1 MEGNS
6 LLPMCQAGVEFED
19 GKKISDSRMVDA
31 THCLDY
37 LRGFLD
43 GFTMGQL
50 APGATE
56 VLCFPEGVNA
66 GQMVRVVAKWFQDH
80 PARLHEPAYGLVF
93 TALRDAFSCQST
105 SGQGV
110 APPLVSPGSPGDR
123 KPTTENDNN
132 GQESSV
138 QPSVSIDSLE
148 SLRNAQINADNNKA
162 LSSAEEAVRLKPT
175 DGYAWYS
182 LGKAY
187 IDLGDYKSA
196 EEPLKTALK
205 AFLSAP
211 PDLTLPSNA
220 QPSRTMASTTSFF
233 LAEVCDKLHKKHEAA
248 RYRRGALMLMST
260 R

>member
-50 APGATE
+50 ARGATE

-93 TALRDAFSCQST
+93 TALRDASSCQST
-105 SGQGV
+105 WQAFAAIGI
-110 APPLVSPGSPGDR
+110 LRLPGR
-123 KPTTENDNN
+123 QKAETENDNN

-162 LSSAEEAVRLKPT
+162 LSSAEDVA
-175 DGYAWYS
+175 
-182 LGKAY
+182 
-187 IDLGDYKSA
+187 
-196 EEPLKTALK
+196 
-205 AFLSAP
+205 
-211 PDLTLPSNA
+211 
-220 QPSRTMASTTSFF
+220 
-233 LAEVCDKLHKKHEAA
+233 
-248 RYRRGALMLMST
+248 
-260 R
+260 